1 MKIAQIPAQLWHLV
15 KKAWA
20 WYRTLYRG
28 PWWKKLLTIL
38 ATFVL
43 FIVLYCVAVMT
54 NFLWLFGKSPS
65 LSDIMHPKTVAA
77 SEIYSADG
85 KLMGRFFNENRQPV
99 PYDSI
104 SPLFI
109 KALVSTEDERFYQ
122 HHGIDVQGIFAALK
136 DATQGRARGASTI
149 SQQLVKNMFRVRT
162 KYSNGLLGRIPGV
175 KMLVMKSK
183 EMILAVGI
191 EMFYSK
197 EEILTMYCNTVDF
210 GSNAFGIKTAAKT
223 YFDTTPSRLK
233 AEESAVLVGLLKATS
248 AYNPKINPKNSLS
261 RRNVV
266 LDNMRSHHVLS
277 KAQCDSLKCLPI
289 DLKFRVESAYDGEAL
304 YFRNAVANYIEEHAP
319 ELDPYTDG
327 LRIYTTLDS
336 RMQRYAEEA
345 VDEQMQRV
353 QQSFDS
359 HWRGMGDVW
368 RDERGN
374 VIPGFIENIAK
385 RTSHYKMLAARFESQ
400 PDSIDYYMNQP
411 HPVKLFAY
419 DGMQREEMMST
430 MDSIRYMVRF
440 LHTGF
445 VAMEPQTGYV
455 RAWVGDIDF
464 KTWKYDKVTAMRQP
478 GSTFKLFVYAAALE
492 QGMKP
497 SDRVRDS
504 YISIKTW
511 DARKK
516 EEVDWRPH
524 NADGR
529 FSNAD
534 VPLRSAFAQ
543 SINTVAVRL
552 GQEVGI
558 PTIVNT
564 AHKMGIISPLDTIP
578 SLPLGASDVNL
589 LELVNSYATVA
600 NGGEHVEPVLVSKIL
615 DAEGRVVYE
624 AKPKRRTAL
633 SPTTSFYL
641 QKMLEAGVRDG
652 GATSQALGAMMYMGS
667 FDGKIDFGGKTGT
680 SNNHSDAWF
689 VGVTP
694 ALVGGAW
701 VGGEYRSIHFRTGRL
716 GQGSKTALPIF
727 GLFMKKVLSDSSL
740 SPTYMKRYEPAPD
753 GIQPDDYSASY
764 YAPRV
769 DTASVET
776 DSLDVPDFGE
786 VDEAVEQ
793 LVPSKEP
800 TEVEPVPDEEF

>member
-1 MKIAQIPAQLWHLV
+1 
-15 KKAWA
+15 
-20 WYRTLYRG
+20 
-28 PWWKKLLTIL
+28 
-38 ATFVL
+38 
-43 FIVLYCVAVMT
+43 
-54 NFLWLFGKSPS
+54 
-65 LSDIMHPKTVAA
+65 
-77 SEIYSADG
+77 
-85 KLMGRFFNENRQPV
+85 
-99 PYDSI
+99 
-104 SPLFI
+104 
-109 KALVSTEDERFYQ
+109 
-122 HHGIDVQGIFAALK
+122 
-136 DATQGRARGASTI
+136 
-149 SQQLVKNMFRVRT
+149 
-162 KYSNGLLGRIPGV
+162 
-175 KMLVMKSK
+175 
-183 EMILAVGI
+183 
-191 EMFYSK
+191 
-197 EEILTMYCNTVDF
+197 
-210 GSNAFGIKTAAKT
+210 
-223 YFDTTPSRLK
+223 
-233 AEESAVLVGLLKATS
+233 
-248 AYNPKINPKNSLS
+248 
-261 RRNVV
+261 
-266 LDNMRSHHVLS
+266 
-277 KAQCDSLKCLPI
+277 
-289 DLKFRVESAYDGEAL
+289 
-304 YFRNAVANYIEEHAP
+304 
-319 ELDPYTDG
+319 
-327 LRIYTTLDS
+327 
-336 RMQRYAEEA
+336 
-345 VDEQMQRV
+345 
-353 QQSFDS
+353 
-359 HWRGMGDVW
+359 MGDVW

-411 HPVKLFAY
+411 HPVKLFSY
-419 DGMQREEMMST
+419 DGTQREEMMST

-753 GIQPDDYSASY
+753 GIQPADYSASY

-769 DTASVET
+769 DTAAVET

-786 VDEAVEQ
+786 ADEAVEQ

>member
-1 MKIAQIPAQLWHLV
+1 
-15 KKAWA
+15 
-20 WYRTLYRG
+20 
-28 PWWKKLLTIL
+28 
-38 ATFVL
+38 
-43 FIVLYCVAVMT
+43 
-54 NFLWLFGKSPS
+54 
-65 LSDIMHPKTVAA
+65 
-77 SEIYSADG
+77 
-85 KLMGRFFNENRQPV
+85 
-99 PYDSI
+99 
-104 SPLFI
+104 
-109 KALVSTEDERFYQ
+109 
-122 HHGIDVQGIFAALK
+122 
-136 DATQGRARGASTI
+136 
-149 SQQLVKNMFRVRT
+149 
-162 KYSNGLLGRIPGV
+162 
-175 KMLVMKSK
+175 
-183 EMILAVGI
+183 
-191 EMFYSK
+191 
-197 EEILTMYCNTVDF
+197 
-210 GSNAFGIKTAAKT
+210 
-223 YFDTTPSRLK
+223 
-233 AEESAVLVGLLKATS
+233 
-248 AYNPKINPKNSLS
+248 
-261 RRNVV
+261 
-266 LDNMRSHHVLS
+266 MRSHHVLS

-304 YFRNAVANYIEEHAP
+304 YFRNAVANYIEEHVP

-411 HPVKLFAY
+411 HPVKLFSY
-419 DGMQREEMMST
+419 DGTQREEMMST

-753 GIQPDDYSASY
+753 GIQPADYSASY

-769 DTASVET
+769 DTAAVET

-786 VDEAVEQ
+786 ADEAVEQ

>member
-1 MKIAQIPAQLWHLV
+1 
-15 KKAWA
+15 
-20 WYRTLYRG
+20 
-28 PWWKKLLTIL
+28 
-38 ATFVL
+38 
-43 FIVLYCVAVMT
+43 
-54 NFLWLFGKSPS
+54 
-65 LSDIMHPKTVAA
+65 
-77 SEIYSADG
+77 
-85 KLMGRFFNENRQPV
+85 
-99 PYDSI
+99 
-104 SPLFI
+104 
-109 KALVSTEDERFYQ
+109 
-122 HHGIDVQGIFAALK
+122 
-136 DATQGRARGASTI
+136 
-149 SQQLVKNMFRVRT
+149 
-162 KYSNGLLGRIPGV
+162 
-175 KMLVMKSK
+175 
-183 EMILAVGI
+183 
-191 EMFYSK
+191 
-197 EEILTMYCNTVDF
+197 
-210 GSNAFGIKTAAKT
+210 
-223 YFDTTPSRLK
+223 
-233 AEESAVLVGLLKATS
+233 
-248 AYNPKINPKNSLS
+248 
-261 RRNVV
+261 
-266 LDNMRSHHVLS
+266 MRSHHVLS

-304 YFRNAVANYIEEHAP
+304 YFRNAVANYIEEHVP

-411 HPVKLFAY
+411 HPVKLFSY
-419 DGMQREEMMST
+419 DGTQREEMMST

-652 GATSQALGAMMYMGS
+652 GATSQALGAMMNMGS

-753 GIQPDDYSASY
+753 GIQPADYSASY

-769 DTASVET
+769 DTAAVET

-786 VDEAVEQ
+786 ADEAVEQ